1 MEIRKRR
8 TKIIATLGPSS
19 ENFIDEL
26 LKNVDIVRIN
36 LAHIYSIEKYVN
48 MVEGRVPILLDLPG
62 SKFRILNNTPLSV
75 KKGQSLTFGNE
86 IKVDDSFYSLVN
98 DGDLITIGDGDL
110 KIRVRKIGNKI
121 IGIVLDN
128 GILYPHRGISLPR
141 EMPYGVT
148 DNDLKLLDNVM
159 KYDPDFVGISFVTSE
174 LDIKRVKN
182 LVDSKSWI
190 VSKIE
195 RKESLNN
202 LANIAKLSDVLMIAR
217 GDLGL
222 EVGLENIPFIQKY
235 IIKLSRIFRKPII
248 LATQVLESMVNS
260 PNPVRAE
267 VIDIANSVLQGV
279 DAIMLSDETAIGKY
293 PLEATQILNKLIL
306 GIEDN
311 VKTKVP
317 IKIGSLEDS
326 IYFSAIMGLK
336 LSKAKLLVI
345 YSPSGNGAIRIS
357 KLKPNVPIIALV
369 NDVNIERKLSIVFGV
384 YPVKVDEISSVDQLI
399 KISRMIAIDTGL
411 AKKGD
416 SLVVTAENSTKT
428 GKFIKIE
435 DIK

>member
-357 KLKPNVPIIALV
+357 KLEPNVPIIALV

-399 KISRMIAIDTGL
+399 KISRIIAIDTGL

-416 SLVVTAENSTKT
+416 SLVVTAENSTKI

>member
-1 MEIRKRR
+1 MEVRKRK

-26 LKNVDIVRIN
+26 LRNVDVIRIN
-36 LAHIYSIEKYVN
+36 LAHTYSIEKYVN
-48 MVEGRVPILLDLPG
+48 IIEGRVPILLDLPG
-62 SKFRILNNTPLSV
+62 SKFRILNDNVISV
-75 KKGQSLTFGNE
+75 KKGQKLTFGNE

-98 DGDLITIGDGDL
+98 DGDLLTIGDGDL
-110 KIRVRKIGNKI
+110 KIVVNKVEDKITGTAI
-121 IGIVLDN
+121 EN
-128 GILYPHRGISLPR
+128 GIIYPHRGISLPK

-148 DNDLKLLDNVM
+148 DNDLRLLDSIM
-159 KYDPDFVGISFVTSE
+159 KFDPEFIGISFVTSE
-174 LDIKRVKN
+174 LDIKKVKN
-182 LVDSKSWI
+182 ITNEKSWI

-235 IIKLSRIFRKPII
+235 IIKLGKKAKKPVI

-260 PNPVRAE
+260 PSPVRAE
-267 VIDIANSVLQGV
+267 VIDIANSISQGV
-279 DAIMLSDETAIGKY
+279 DAIMLSDETAIGKH
-293 PLEATQILNKLIL
+293 PLESTQVLNKLIL
-306 GIEDN
+306 GIEGN
-311 VKTKVP
+311 IKTKVP
-317 IKIGSLEDS
+317 VKIGSLEDS
-326 IYFSAIMGLK
+326 IYFSAIMSLK
-336 LSKAKLLVI
+336 LSKAKVLVI

-357 KLKPNVPIIALV
+357 KLRPNVPIIALV
-369 NDVNIERKLSIVFGV
+369 NKNIERKLSLAFGI
-384 YPVKVDEISSVDQLI
+384 YAVKIDPINSVDELI
-399 KISRMIAIDTGL
+399 KISRIISVDTGL

-416 SLVVTAENSTKT
+416 SLVITAENSTKI

-435 DIK
+435 NI

>member
-1 MEIRKRR
+1 MEVRMRK

-26 LKNVDIVRIN
+26 LRNVDVIRIN
-36 LAHIYSIEKYVN
+36 LAHTYSIEKYVN
-48 MVEGRVPILLDLPG
+48 IIEGRVPILLDLPG
-62 SKFRILNNTPLSV
+62 SKFRILNDNVISV
-75 KKGQSLTFGNE
+75 KKGQKLTFGNE

-98 DGDLITIGDGDL
+98 DGDLLTIGDGDL
-110 KIRVRKIGNKI
+110 KIVVNKVEDKITGTAI
-121 IGIVLDN
+121 EN
-128 GILYPHRGISLPR
+128 GIIYPHRGISLPK

-148 DNDLKLLDNVM
+148 DNDLRLLDSIM
-159 KYDPDFVGISFVTSE
+159 KFDPEFIGISFVTSE
-174 LDIKRVKN
+174 LDIKKVKN
-182 LVDSKSWI
+182 ITNEKSWI

-235 IIKLSRIFRKPII
+235 IIKLGKKAKKPVI

-260 PNPVRAE
+260 PSPVRAE
-267 VIDIANSVLQGV
+267 VIDIANSISQGV
-279 DAIMLSDETAIGKY
+279 DAIMLSDETAIGKH
-293 PLEATQILNKLIL
+293 PLESTQVLNKLIL
-306 GIEDN
+306 GIEGN
-311 VKTKVP
+311 IKTKVP
-317 IKIGSLEDS
+317 VKIGSLEDS
-326 IYFSAIMGLK
+326 IYFSAIVSLK
-336 LSKAKLLVI
+336 LSKAKVLVI

-357 KLKPNVPIIALV
+357 KLRPNVPIIALV
-369 NDVNIERKLSIVFGV
+369 NKNIERKLSLAFGI
-384 YPVKVDEISSVDQLI
+384 YAVKIDPINSVDELI
-399 KISRMIAIDTGL
+399 KISRIISVDTGL

-416 SLVVTAENSTKT
+416 SLVITAENSTKI

-435 DIK
+435 NI